1 MDARELAR
9 SARTTA
15 AWTACEQ
22 AADYWFAL
30 AERVELEPE
39 QPQRIRVALSPSSS
53 RTVYPDTMPILGY
66 FLSRRG
72 RLVPGTGGVEC
83 VRRSGTAGR
92 RAKAIHG
99 SGHRVAAPGPIT
111 RLGPIGLALNRRRQ
125 FNEPE
130 LRRAEA
136 ACRPG
141 FAAVFPSAPLADSAF
156 LPFCFL
162 ISVSDILAFGDA
174 VCLGPWSLR
183 PWSTPCDSWR
193 TRPCPCRRA
202 CRFLSCLRSRRSSSS
217 IPMTASACR
226 SRLIWRPRLCP
237 YRPVSGLRSRRSCS
251 SPPATATSACRRRSR
266 PRCRSR
272 PCPFGPASRF
282 RSR

>member
-66 FLSRRG
+66 FLAVGVALFLGLVALNAYVDPG
-72 RLVPGTGGVEC
+72 RPDG
-83 VRRSGTAGR
+83 AP
-92 RAKAIHG
+92 RAVHG
-99 SGHRVAAPGPIT
+99 SGHRVAAPGPIA
-111 RLGPIGLALNRRRQ
+111 RLGPIGLALNGGRQ

-141 FAAVFPSAPLADSAF
+141 FAAAFRIRAVGGLRFLAVLF
-156 LPFCFL
+156 LDFGLGHLGLRRRRMLGGRGRSSLGRLLRGLPGG
-162 ISVSDILAFGDA
+162 LA
-174 VCLGPWSLR
+174 
-183 PWSTPCDSWR
+183 
-193 TRPCPCRRA
+193 PCPCRRA
-202 CRFLSCLRSRRSSSS
+202 CRSLSCLRSRRSSSS
-217 IPMTASACR
+217 IPMTA
-226 SRLIWRPRLCP
+226 
-237 YRPVSGLRSRRSCS
+237 
-251 SPPATATSACRRRSR
+251 
-266 PRCRSR
+266 
-272 PCPFGPASRF
+272 
-282 RSR
+282 